1 MQTSAITRGNVLK
14 PKERIEAELSPT
26 GFRLVYSS
34 LNMNPGGITPR
45 LFVPIDCWEISH
57 AREIVSPFQG
67 SIPSSAFAVAR

>member
-1 MQTSAITRGNVLK
+1 MQTSAIIRGNVLK

-34 LNMNPGGITPR
+34 LNMKPGGITPR
-45 LFVPIDCWEISH
+45 LFVPIDCW
-57 AREIVSPFQG
+57 EIVSPFQG